1 MGKEFGDRLQGLL
14 RDQGVTQK
22 DLAIRIGTTE
32 ATISR
37 YVSGDR
43 EPKADVLANIA
54 TALHTTSDYLLGIER
69 DEFDFPIVKLN
80 TYGSVYEDEQA
91 WANGYLEHVA
101 FPSGNTDVMPSSP
114 IEMNSADVPPTVPA
128 FGVGAHTEE
137 ILQDLGYTQ
146 EELRQMIESGAA
158 VG

>member
-37 YVSGDR
+37 YISGDR

-69 DEFDFPIVKLN
+69 DEFDFPKIKRMIARNASEMTAQERKALLSALF
-80 TYGSVYEDEQA
+80 GED
-91 WANGYLEHVA
+91 
-101 FPSGNTDVMPSSP
+101 
-114 IEMNSADVPPTVPA
+114 
-128 FGVGAHTEE
+128 
-137 ILQDLGYTQ
+137 
-146 EELRQMIESGAA
+146 
-158 VG
+158 